1 MTYKKAEGYIEI
13 INRNCENLL
22 KIISDII
29 DSSKIETGNYKIN
42 KKNNNIVYIA
52 EEVALN
58 MSNFIEG
65 KALSLII
72 DPEIEEKVI
81 SCDETEIERC
91 VINY

>member
-42 KKNNNIVYIA
+42 KKNNDIVYIV

-65 KALSLII
+65 KLLSLII
-72 DPEIEEKVI
+72 DPEVE
-81 SCDETEIERC
+81 
-91 VINY
+91 